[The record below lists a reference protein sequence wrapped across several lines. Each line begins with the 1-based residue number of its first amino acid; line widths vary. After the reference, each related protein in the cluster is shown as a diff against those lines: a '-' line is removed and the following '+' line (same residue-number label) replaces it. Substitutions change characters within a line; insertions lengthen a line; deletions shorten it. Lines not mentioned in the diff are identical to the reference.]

1 MQQQFR
7 CHGKLSRKGK
17 KKLHDWNECVLE
29 AKLDD
34 LRVDYFA
41 KQKKDWTEEQGIS
54 IVMRGRKGRE
64 CGVRSGREQLMYT
77 SSSERLWLFFDT

>member
-1 MQQQFR
+1 MGSY
-7 CHGKLSRKGK
+7 HVKEK
-17 KKLHDWNECVLE
+17 KNLHDWNECVLE